1 VPQSQLAYLLYN
13 LMLTH
18 RIYPLLQA
26 MKQYFGVTRIPNYWW
41 FVKGVEGVTGVI
53 MVLLMVIAYTLAH
66 PWFRGG
72 KLSESDPLRRLSGF
86 NMFWY
91 SHHLFVIH
99 GVCLYITRTW
109 HEQTV
114 KPLSTFF
121 CSPNCNFITQ
131 KLPFSMRHG
140 CTLPSP
146 SCSTPASTFSGL

>member
-1 VPQSQLAYLLYN
+1 
-13 LMLTH
+13 
-18 RIYPLLQA
+18 
-26 MKQYFGVTRIPNYWW
+26 MKQYFGVTRIPNCWW

-91 SHHLFVIH
+91 
-99 GVCLYITRTW
+99 
-109 HEQTV
+109 EQTV